1 MRGDTNVLSE
11 LSVEA
16 FDATAAGHYA
26 DLVSERE
33 SAGRPI
39 SVADARI
46 AAICR
51 KRGAT
56 LATGK
61 HQRLQ
66 GHRDRSSRP
75 VAAVSSRRTDARDA
89 SRLGMSEHCALI
101 ASLGDPA

>member
-39 SVADARI
+39 SVADAQI

-51 KRGAT
+51 KLGAT
-56 LATGK
+56 LAT
-61 HQRLQ
+61 
-66 GHRDRSSRP
+66 RDTSDFKDTP
-75 VAAVSSRRTDARDA
+75 IDLLDTWQ
-89 SRLGMSEHCALI
+89 
-101 ASLGDPA
+101 P